1 MSRGRFRTVGESI
14 DVAQFLHAEL
24 KVCEGVEGVVHSRLR
39 NAARVD
45 KRPVKAGD
53 AGTTIGSRDDRFEEA
68 RIGVLAAPT
77 RVLGALDA
85 AQWRP
90 LHRFIR

>member
-24 KVCEGVEGVVHSRLR
+24 KVCEGVEGVVQSRLR
-39 NAARVD
+39 NAVRVD

-53 AGTTIGSRDDRFEEA
+53 AGTTIGSLTPFEEA